1 MSRKQEEIIKK
12 QAEIIKSLQ
21 EQLKKAESDLAIK
34 AMFCDEAN
42 ATSKDFMEHIRMF
55 QERFDEEINK
65 AKEARKKY
73 EEALSEVKPLI
84 KKYKRELNDLNA
96 SIKLEKQMKRLPSK
110 L

>member
-34 AMFCDEAN
+34 DMFCDEAN
-42 ATSKDFMEHIRMF
+42 ATSKDFLEHLRMF
-55 QERFDEEINK
+55 QVIFDEEISK
-65 AKEARKKY
+65 AKEAREKY
-73 EEALSEVKPLI
+73 EEALAEVRPLI
-84 KKYKRELNDLNA
+84 KKYKRELHDLNA
-96 SIKLEKQMKRLPSK
+96 SIKLENQLKRLPTK

>member
-12 QAEIIKSLQ
+12 QAEIIESLQ
-21 EQLKKAESDLAIK
+21 EQLKKAKSDLAIK
-34 AMFCDEAN
+34 DMFCDEAN

-65 AKEARKKY
+65 AKEAREKY

>member
-34 AMFCDEAN
+34 DMFCDAAN

-65 AKEARKKY
+65 AKEAREKY